1 MKAVLISIQPKWC
14 ELIASGE
21 KTIEVRKTH
30 PNRPTP
36 FKCYI
41 YCTKSRVP
49 YESFGVN
56 KRPVECGGYV
66 IGEFECKD
74 VRNYCP
80 DPYGLPE
87 YFISDLKATC
97 LTMEEL
103 WSYGKGKELYGWH
116 ISDLVIYD
124 EPKPLSEFY
133 GYCGD
138 NPKCDGCKYLWVES
152 NESVGYYEQCCSL
165 LEGCKPL
172 KRPPQSWC
180 YVEGL

>member
-1 MKAVLISIQPKWC
+1 MKAVLISIKPKWC

-21 KTIEVRKTH
+21 KTIEVRKTA
-30 PNRPTP
+30 PKMPLP

-41 YCTKSRVP
+41 YCTKSRKP

-56 KRPVECGGYV
+56 NKPVECGGYV

-74 VRNYCP
+74 VRNYCK

-97 LTMEEL
+97 LTMEDL

-116 ISDLVIYD
+116 ISDLVIY
-124 EPKPLSEFY
+124 EQPKQLSDLERPCKCVGEYEGEAYCDCLNCDDAGDSDY
-133 GYCGD
+133 GVIA
-138 NPKCDGCKYLWVES
+138 CDRT
-152 NESVGYYEQCCSL
+152 
-165 LEGCKPL
+165 L

-180 YVEGL
+180 YVED